1 MGTTE
6 TKFLN
11 LPWREEL
18 KAVASSAR
26 QSFIVV
32 APFIKDD
39 AAEWLCGLLQPD
51 VRLLTLAHLNVRAV
65 RTSALDVT
73 ALRRLAV
80 ASAASRLF
88 SVPNLHAKVFIADDQ
103 AAIVTSGNL
112 TSSALDRNREY
123 GVLFHDK
130 EAVQEIQA
138 HILALTSIGSPV
150 DLDVIDRLISVEA
163 ELRDAEDEL
172 AKSATT
178 AAQQRFNAIVNRAH
192 PMLVG
197 TQVGSRSAN
206 AVFGEAIRYVLSNAP
221 LAGAPQKTPAI
232 AREVQ
237 RLLPDLCGDDEE
249 LVINGHRFGK
259 RWKHRLRNAQQHL
272 LKNGVLAYDSPS
284 KLWWLA
290 PTSEPGQ

>member
-1 MGTTE
+1 MTT
-6 TKFLN
+6 TDKKFLN

-51 VRLLTLAHLNVRAV
+51 VHLLTLARLNVRAV

-73 ALRRLAV
+73 ALRRLAA
-80 ASAASRLF
+80 ASSASRLF
-88 SVPNLHAKVFIADDQ
+88 SVPNLHAKVFIADDH

-112 TSSALDRNREY
+112 TTSALDQNREY
-123 GVLFHDK
+123 GVLFHD
-130 EAVQEIQA
+130 EETVQEIRT

-150 DLDVIDRLISVEA
+150 DLDVIEGLIPVEA
-163 ELRDAEDEL
+163 ELRNAESEL
-172 AKSATT
+172 AKSATP
-178 AAQQRFNAIVNRAH
+178 AAQQHFNAIVNRAH
-192 PMLVG
+192 PMLVA
-197 TQVGSRSAN
+197 TQVGQRSAN
-206 AVFGEAIRYVLSNAP
+206 AVFSDAIRYVLSNGS

-237 RLLPDLCGDDEE
+237 RLLPDLCDDAEE
-249 LVINGHRFGK
+249 LVINGQRFGK

-272 LKNGVLAYDSPS
+272 VQSGVLLHDPS
-284 KLWWLA
+284 TKLWRLA
-290 PTSEPGQ
+290 PSSEQ

>member
-1 MGTTE
+1 MA
-6 TKFLN
+6 TKTKLLN

-18 KAVASSAR
+18 RAVASSAR

-39 AAEWLCGLLQPD
+39 AAEWLCGLLQPG

-73 ALRRLAV
+73 ALRLLAA
-80 ASAASRLF
+80 ASSASRLF

-112 TSSALDRNREY
+112 TTSALDRNREY
-123 GVLFHDK
+123 GVLFHEK
-130 EAVQEIQA
+130 EAVQEIRA
-138 HILALTSIGSPV
+138 HMLALTSIGSPV
-150 DLDVIDRLISVEA
+150 DLEVIESLIPVEA
-163 ELRDAEDEL
+163 ELRNAEAEL
-172 AKSATT
+172 VRSATP
-178 AAQQRFNAIVNRAH
+178 AAQQHFNAIVKRAH
-192 PMLVG
+192 PMLVA

-206 AVFGEAIRYVLSNAP
+206 AVFGEAIRFVLSKGP

-232 AREVQ
+232 EREVQ
-237 RLLPDLCGDDEE
+237 RLLPDLCDDSEE
-249 LVINGHRFGK
+249 LIINGQRFGK

-272 LKNGVLAYDSPS
+272 VQSGVLVHDSSTRQWSLVPS
-284 KLWWLA
+284 L
-290 PTSEPGQ
+290 EQ